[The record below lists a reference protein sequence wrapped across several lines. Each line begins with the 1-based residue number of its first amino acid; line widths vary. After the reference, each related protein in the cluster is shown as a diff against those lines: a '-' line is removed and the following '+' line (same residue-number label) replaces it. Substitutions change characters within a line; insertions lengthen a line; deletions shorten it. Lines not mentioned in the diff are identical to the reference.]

1 MKTWAAI
8 ARGDSKIYPQ
18 FQSSTLFT
26 PTSTSSRFELKT
38 SLTKEKLVLKRF
50 VFSSTSIEAL
60 KAKYVESSGLE
71 YPIYPSRIE
80 ASSAFIWS

>member
-1 MKTWAAI
+1 MCYTSNLVGPKAHTI
-8 ARGDSKIYPQ
+8 IYVN
-18 FQSSTLFT
+18 
-26 PTSTSSRFELKT
+26 REIREKKKERKK
-38 SLTKEKLVLKRF
+38 TKEKLVLKRF